1 VLVWSEAWNA
11 EGEKRKPYCYFK
23 HTAIRRSVPNTR
35 PGVNVKAQKPDGAAR
50 SEAECRATAIPEP
63 VKTKARS
70 TSVCADGDGFVL
82 DSAGTI
88 CA

>member
-1 VLVWSEAWNA
+1 MLVWSEAWNA

-35 PGVNVKAQKPDGAAR
+35 SGVNVKAQKPDGAAR
-50 SEAECRATAIPEP
+50 FGNKCRATAIPEP
-63 VKTKARS
+63 MKTKARR
-70 TSVCADGDGFVL
+70 TPVWADGNGFVL
-82 DSAGTI
+82 DSAGTV